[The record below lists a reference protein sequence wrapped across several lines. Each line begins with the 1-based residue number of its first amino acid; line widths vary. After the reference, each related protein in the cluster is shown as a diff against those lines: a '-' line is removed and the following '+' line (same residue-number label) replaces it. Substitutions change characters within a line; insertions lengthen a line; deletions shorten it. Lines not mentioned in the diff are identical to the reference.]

1 MTAVAPSAI
10 ADDLVTIINQTLKF
24 TNAMYGPPEQMP
36 HAELSA
42 WVDYGPVDWE
52 WGLLGVS
59 DPEIVIT
66 IVTPSNSHYPE
77 EYRLVTDKAHAVV
90 QALRNQRQ
98 PDGIVEL
105 GGEAV
110 IVGVRQERAG
120 RIAFAGDPGALM
132 ACAITLRVETKQE

>member
-24 TNAMYGPPEQMP
+24 TNAFYGPPEQMP

-59 DPEIVIT
+59 FPTCVIT

-90 QALRNQRQ
+90 QALRNSRET
-98 PDGIVEL
+98 GIVLL
-105 GGEAV
+105 GGEAT
-110 IVGVRQERAG
+110 ITGVRQERAG
-120 RIAFAGDPGALM
+120 RIAFAGEAGALM
-132 ACAITLRVETKQE
+132 ACAITLQVETKQE